1 MAERNRTPSPPA
13 QGATAGNMNERKR
26 ELKNVRAENERLR
39 MAIRVIHTW
48 ASVDGALIPEQVI
61 ELCKKALSD

>member
-13 QGATAGNMNERKR
+13 QGATAGNIKR
-26 ELKNVRAENERLR
+26 ELQHARAENERLR

-48 ASVDGALIPEQVI
+48 ASVDGALLPEQVL